1 MRSVRVLWIVGGLAA
16 AVALI
21 VLVRPGRVSAERR
34 VPTWANSEAR
44 RQMELTSVVP
54 AAKEESARGR
64 AMKKATFGAGC
75 FWGVEAAFRRVPGV
89 IDAAVG
95 YAGGYTENPTYK
107 EVCTDRTGHAEV
119 VQVEYDPAKVSY
131 AQLLDVF
138 WSAHD
143 PTQVN
148 RQGPD
153 YGTQYRTVIFY
164 HDDEQKAEAEASKQY
179 LDASGRFSRP
189 IATQIVP
196 AAPFYRAED
205 YHQRYLEKRGLENC
219 HL

>member
-1 MRSVRVLWIVGGLAA
+1 MR
-16 AVALI
+16 
-21 VLVRPGRVSAERR
+21 
-34 VPTWANSEAR
+34 AN
-44 RQMELTSVVP
+44 P
-54 AAKEESARGR
+54 
-64 AMKKATFGAGC
+64 MKTATFGAGC
-75 FWGVEAAFRRVPGV
+75 FWGVEATFRRIPGV

-95 YAGGYTENPTYK
+95 YEGGHTENPTYK
-107 EVCTDRTGHAEV
+107 DVCTDQTGHAEV
-119 VQVEYDPAKVSY
+119 VQVEYDPTRVSY
-131 AQLLDVF
+131 IQLLDVF

-164 HDDEQKAEAEASKQY
+164 HDDEQRAEAEDSKKRF
-179 LDASGRFSRP
+179 DASGRFPRP

-196 AAPFYRAED
+196 AGPFYRAEE
-205 YHQRYLEKRGLENC
+205 YHQRYLEKRGVDHC

>member
-1 MRSVRVLWIVGGLAA
+1 
-16 AVALI
+16 
-21 VLVRPGRVSAERR
+21 
-34 VPTWANSEAR
+34 
-44 RQMELTSVVP
+44 
-54 AAKEESARGR
+54 
-64 AMKKATFGAGC
+64 
-75 FWGVEAAFRRVPGV
+75 V

-107 EVCTDRTGHAEV
+107 EGCTDRTGHAEV

-153 YGTQYRTVIFY
+153 RGSQYRTVIFY
-164 HDDEQKAEAEASKQY
+164 HDDEQKAEAGASKQY

-196 AAPFYRAED
+196 AGPFYRAED
-205 YHQRYLEKRGLENC
+205 YHQRYLEKRGLEDC